1 MSELTPSPDRRPI
14 ASRDT
19 AWAKAVAAWL
29 ARCGASPNG
38 ISVAGMIAGITGG
51 ACLGATSLVSDSP
64 IVLRLLFAGGAVF
77 TQLRLLANMFDGMVA
92 VNTGRT
98 SPVGEIYNE
107 APDRVSDAATLIG
120 AGYALHSDPTLGYIA
135 ATLAVFVAY
144 VRTLGKS
151 AGAPNDFCGP
161 MAKQHRMALII
172 AASLYITIAPAV
184 ATPDRLTDPPRS
196 LLYYVLCV
204 IIVGCGV
211 TAIRRLARISKAL
224 REKRT

>member
-1 MSELTPSPDRRPI
+1 MAENATAPDRRPI

-19 AWAKAVAAWL
+19 AWARAVAAWL
-29 ARCGASPNG
+29 ARVGASPNG
-38 ISVAGMIAGITGG
+38 ISVAGMLAGVAGG
-51 ACLGATSLVSDSP
+51 ACLGATSLCGDSP
-64 IVLRLLFAGGAVF
+64 VATRLLFAGGAVF

-107 APDRVSDAATLIG
+107 APDRVSDAATLVG
-120 AGYALHSDPTLGYIA
+120 AGCALHSDPTLGYVA
-135 ATLAVFVAY
+135 AMLAIFVAY

-161 MAKQHRMALII
+161 MAKQQRMALII
-172 AASLYITIAPAV
+172 ASSLYLAIAPAF

-196 LLYYVLCV
+196 LLYYVLWLIIAGCV
-204 IIVGCGV
+204 V
-211 TAIRRLARISKAL
+211 TASRRLARISKAL
-224 REKRT
+224 REKRP